1 MTMRVDLNADMGESF
16 GPWRMGDDAA
26 LLRTVT
32 SANVACGGH
41 AGDAD
46 VMAATMTIAQANG
59 VGIGAHPGFMDLAG
73 FGRNRI
79 SVPRTTLQNQIRYQV
94 AASVGVARSLGAK
107 VRHLKLHGAVSNMAS
122 EDPTLARDLYE
133 AALSVD
139 PDLIIMI
146 LAATAQQQA
155 VEELGC
161 TWAGEIFADR
171 AYNDDATLVDRSIEG
186 AVMHDPKVAGARMV
200 EMVKAG
206 AIITNSGKHI
216 PASIDTIC
224 LHGDTPTA
232 VQIAQSVRAS
242 LKAAKITVQTFQGRT
257 STNS

>member
-1 MTMRVDLNADMGESF
+1 MRVDLNADMGESF

-32 SANVACGGH
+32 SANIACGGH

-46 VMAATMTIAQANG
+46 VMAATMTLAHAGN
-59 VGIGAHPGFMDLAG
+59 VGIGAHPGFMDIAG
-73 FGRNRI
+73 FGRNRM
-79 SVPRTTLQNQIRYQV
+79 SVPRATLQNQIRFQV
-94 AASVGVARSLGAK
+94 AASVGMARSLGAK
-107 VRHLKLHGAVSNMAS
+107 VRHLKLHGALSNMAS
-122 EDPTLARDLYE
+122 EDPVLARDLYE

-139 PDLIIMI
+139 PDLIVMV
-146 LAATAQQQA
+146 LSATAHQQA

-171 AYNDDATLVDRSIEG
+171 AYNDDATLVDRSKDG
-186 AVMHDPKVAGARMV
+186 AVIHDPVVAGKRMV

-206 AIITNSGKHI
+206 AIITGKGKHI
-216 PASIDTIC
+216 PAAIDTIC

-232 VQIAQSVRAS
+232 VQIAQSVRGA
-242 LKAAKITVQTFQGRT
+242 LERAGVTVQTFEGRR
-257 STNS
+257 